1 MLIWVII
8 VYNRCIT
15 NIIEFFIMEIKFT
28 DAELET
34 ISAALDD
41 YVYYD
46 SEDLSEDELIGGI
59 PVIDRIDSIQDKI
72 DKLLTLNRG

>member
-1 MLIWVII
+1 MQI
-8 VYNRCIT
+8 NFT
-15 NIIEFFIMEIKFT
+15 EF
-28 DAELET
+28 ELET

-59 PVIDRIDSIQDKI
+59 PVLERVDSIQDKI
-72 DKLLTLNRG
+72 DKLFTLNRG

>member
-1 MLIWVII
+1 MLIDF
-8 VYNRCIT
+8 T
-15 NIIEFFIMEIKFT
+15 EF
-28 DAELET
+28 ELET

-59 PVIDRIDSIQDKI
+59 PVLERVDSIQDKI
-72 DKLLTLNRG
+72 EQFFTLNRG